1 MLRELN
7 IINLALIKELSVSF
21 SSGLTV
27 LTGETG
33 AGKSIILQAIH
44 LLGGGKAA
52 ATWVRSGADQAVVE
66 ALFEVSATRSPLLS
80 ELAAMG
86 FETDGELIIKRV
98 IRQTGRSSFYINGG
112 LITAQVAGQI
122 VESLLNVASQH
133 DHQQLLDSRYHLDFI
148 DSVGSLLTERE
159 KMASR
164 HGAWAATKSRYRQL
178 RDREKDKEQRKDFL
192 AFQVQEID
200 EAMIT
205 VGEDAELGRQRDRLK
220 ASEDLMRLGQ
230 KSYGLLGDAVS
241 NQLPVVRR
249 NLEQMAALDSSMNT
263 LSEEVAGLSYQ
274 LEDSLGELRR
284 YIESLPSDTSQLEL
298 VTERINLLQQLKRK
312 YGATLEDILAHAEK
326 ARLELA
332 ELEEMDV
339 QLDELKEELAAS
351 ERKMID
357 QARHLSQVRRS
368 VAEQLARK
376 VRDELHS
383 LCFEQA
389 KFEIRFIEQEQEQ
402 GQEHPERITKS
413 GWDAVEFVFSANPGE
428 AARPVAKVA
437 SGGELSRLMLALKCI
452 LARHDQVET
461 VIFDEVDAGIS
472 GKTAESVARK
482 IKELAGHHQVLCI
495 THLPQIASCADE
507 HFMVRKA
514 VSGNRTRTTIARLAA
529 ESRADE
535 LARMLDG
542 DSVTAKTRAYARELI
557 DRNR

>member
-66 ALFEVSATRSPLLS
+66 ALFEISAARTPLLS
-80 ELAAMG
+80 ELADMG

-112 LITAQVAGQI
+112 LATAQLAGQI
-122 VESLLNVASQH
+122 VENLLNVASQH
-133 DHQQLLDSRYHLDFI
+133 DHQQLLESRYHLDFI
-148 DSVGSLLTERE
+148 DSVGSLLAERE
-159 KMASR
+159 KMASLQ
-164 HGAWAATKSRYRQL
+164 GAWSAAKSRYRQL
-178 RDREKDKEQRKDFL
+178 RDQEKDKEQRKDFL

-205 VGEDAELGRQRDRLK
+205 VGEDAELSRQRDRLK

-230 KSYGLLGDAVS
+230 KSYGLLGESVS

-249 NLEQMAALDSSMNT
+249 NLEQMASLDSSMNT

-312 YGATLEDILAHAEK
+312 YGGTLEDILAHADQ

-332 ELEEMDV
+332 ELEEMDTR
-339 QLDELKEELAAS
+339 LDQLKEELAAS

-357 QARHLSQVRRS
+357 QARRLSEARRG
-368 VAEQLARK
+368 VADQLARK
-376 VRDELHS
+376 VQGELQS
-383 LCFEQA
+383 LRFEQA
-389 KFEIRFIEQEQEQ
+389 KFEIRFAEQKQEN
-402 GQEHPERITKS
+402 PDRITKS
-413 GWDAVEFVFSANPGE
+413 GWDTVEFVFSANPGE
-428 AARPVAKVA
+428 AVRPVAKVA

-482 IKELAGHHQVLCI
+482 IKELASHHQVLCI
-495 THLPQIASCADE
+495 THLPQIASYADD
-507 HFMVRKA
+507 HLTVKKA
-514 VSGNRTRTTIARLAA
+514 VSGNRTQTTIARLAP
-529 ESRADE
+529 EYRADE

-542 DSVTAKTRAYARELI
+542 DSVTAKTKAYARELI